1 MLVRNC
7 PRRETRGCDGCNG
20 HNGALTDRLGVR
32 FPLECHRKTQVEV
45 LNSAPLWWADKLD
58 ELPPLDFRLLHFTD
72 ESPETVASV
81 LHTYR
86 HGGPNPKQI
95 TRGLYRRGVE

>member
-1 MLVRNC
+1 M
-7 PRRETRGCDGCNG
+7 
-20 HNGALTDRLGVR
+20 GVR
-32 FPLECHRKTQVEV
+32 FPLECTSKTQVEV
-45 LNSAPLWWADKLD
+45 LNSAPLWWADKLS

-72 ESPETVASV
+72 ETPAEVAQI

-86 HGGPNPKQI
+86 EGGPNPPQI